1 MVQIVK
7 HKCFLFGLDNAGKT
21 SIVNYINNL
30 PDPGDTLP
38 TLSFNI
44 NQIIIKDTEFI
55 IWDAPGQVRYRE
67 KWKIGMLEAA
77 ILCYVVDMSIPIR
90 FNEAKM
96 ELDKVLALDEAEG
109 LPLIICFHKLD
120 YPDSQKALPKAKGM
134 FSKDLFS
141 GRDVYTLETTIF
153 NPDSI
158 LKLKDLLVE
167 IIEKARW

>member
-1 MVQIVK
+1 MIEISKNKV
-7 HKCFLFGLDNAGKT
+7 FLFGLDNAGKT
-21 SIVNYINNL
+21 SIVNYINKL
-30 PDPGDTLP
+30 PNPGDTMP

-44 NQIIIKDTEFI
+44 NQIIIKATEFV
-55 IWDAPGQVRYRE
+55 IWDAPGQVRYRG
-67 KWKIGMLEAA
+67 KWSTGMVEAR

-96 ELDKVLALDEAEG
+96 ELDKVLVLEEAQE

-120 YPDSQKALPKAKGM
+120 FPDSQKALPKAKGM
-134 FSKDLFS
+134 FSKDLFP
-141 GRDVYTLETTIF
+141 GREVYTLETSIF

-167 IIEKARW
+167 VIEKARW